1 MGLRLSQWV
10 LRLSSLKKKKK
21 KRKERGKKKKK
32 TCSWTFEEG
41 CSGWAFDSPWPCQWE
56 EIALPADNIFHRVSS
71 QVEPL
76 ALVISPGISLSFVCA
91 EGEPQPY
98 QGADVRKE
106 SVRIGRSGSAR
117 LLQRRRRGTG
127 MGRQERGAQPP
138 RRWCAFPNCRASG
151 RSVLYFNEPSR
162 GIASHGGGMSPVS
175 MAFLRVH

>member
-21 KRKERGKKKKK
+21 KRKERGKKK

-56 EIALPADNIFHRVSS
+56 EIAFPADNIFHRVSS

-98 QGADVRKE
+98 QGPDVRKE
-106 SVRIGRSGSAR
+106 SVRIGTALAAAAAAR
-117 LLQRRRRGTG
+117 DGDGEAGEGCTATPTFVRLSKLQSQ
-127 MGRQERGAQPP
+127 RQK
-138 RRWCAFPNCRASG
+138 CF
-151 RSVLYFNEPSR
+151 VF
-162 GIASHGGGMSPVS
+162 
-175 MAFLRVH
+175 

>member
-10 LRLSSLKKKKK
+10 LRLSSLKKKRKK
-21 KRKERGKKKKK
+21 GKKGGKKK

-106 SVRIGRSGSAR
+106 SVRIGTALAAAAAR
-117 LLQRRRRGTG
+117 DGDGEAGEGCTATPTLVRLSKLQSQ
-127 MGRQERGAQPP
+127 RQK
-138 RRWCAFPNCRASG
+138 CF
-151 RSVLYFNEPSR
+151 VF
-162 GIASHGGGMSPVS
+162 
-175 MAFLRVH
+175 